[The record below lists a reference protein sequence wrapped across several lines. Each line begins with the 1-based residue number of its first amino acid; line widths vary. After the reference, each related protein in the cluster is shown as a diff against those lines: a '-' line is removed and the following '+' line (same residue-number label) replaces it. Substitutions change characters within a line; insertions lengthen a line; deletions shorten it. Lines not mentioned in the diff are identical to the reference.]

1 MGIVLARID
10 NRLLHGIVATQWAG
24 RSGAQRIMII
34 DDTVANNELTKAS
47 MKLARPTGMA
57 ISIITEETALNNFKA
72 GKYNDHTVFV
82 LVKKPETLVKLSDIG
97 VIANAVINSDNATI
111 AAPAGVVVVS
121 IEGEEAVKLSQRAYA
136 KPDDIEAYKKLK
148 AAGTKLYAQYV
159 PADAEVSIDEFL
171 K

>member
-97 VIANAVINSDNATI
+97 VKIPELVIGGT
-111 AAPAGVVVVS
+111 
-121 IEGEEAVKLSQRAYA
+121 VKLSQRAYA

>member
-97 VIANAVINSDNATI
+97 VKIPELVIGGTVK
-111 AAPAGVVVVS
+111 PA
-121 IEGEEAVKLSQRAYA
+121 EGEEAVKLSQRAYA
-136 KPDDIEAYKKLK
+136 KPDDIEADKKLK

>member
-82 LVKKPETLVKLSDIG
+82 LVKKPETLVKLSEIG
-97 VIANAVINSDNATI
+97 VKIIGGTVK
-111 AAPAGVVVVS
+111 PA
-121 IEGEEAVKLSQRAYA
+121 EGEEAVKLSQRAYA

>member
-97 VIANAVINSDNATI
+97 VKIPELVIGGTVK
-111 AAPAGVVVVS
+111 PA
-121 IEGEEAVKLSQRAYA
+121 EGEEAVSFPRELTQSRMT
-136 KPDDIEAYKKLK
+136 LRL
-148 AAGTKLYAQYV
+148 TRN
-159 PADAEVSIDEFL
+159 
-171 K
+171 

>member
-82 LVKKPETLVKLSDIG
+82 LVKRPETLVKLSEIG
-97 VIANAVINSDNATI
+97 VKIPELVIGGTVK
-111 AAPAGVVVVS
+111 PA
-121 IEGEEAVKLSQRAYA
+121 EGEEAVKLSQRAYA
-136 KPDDIEAYKKLK
+136 KPDRKS
-148 AAGTKLYAQYV
+148 V
-159 PADAEVSIDEFL
+159 V
-171 K
+171 

>member
-82 LVKKPETLVKLSDIG
+82 LVKKPEILVKLTEIG
-97 VIANAVINSDNATI
+97 VRVPELVVGGTVK
-111 AAPAGVVVVS
+111 PA
-121 IEGEEAVKLSQRAYA
+121 EGEEAVKISQRAFA

-148 AAGTKLYAQYV
+148 ASGTKMYAQYV
-159 PADAEVSIDEFL
+159 PADAEISMDEFL

>member
-82 LVKKPETLVKLSDIG
+82 LVKRPETLVKLSEIG
-97 VIANAVINSDNATI
+97 VKIPELVIGGTVK
-111 AAPAGVVVVS
+111 PA
-121 IEGEEAVKLSQRAYA
+121 EGEEAVKLSQRAYA
-136 KPDDIEAYKKLK
+136 KPDDIKAYKKLK

>member
-72 GKYNDHTVFV
+72 GKYNDHNVFV
-82 LVKKPETLVKLSDIG
+82 LVKKPETLVKLTEIG
-97 VIANAVINSDNATI
+97 VRVPELVVGGTVK
-111 AAPAGVVVVS
+111 PA
-121 IEGEEAVKLSQRAYA
+121 EGEEAVKISPRAFA
-136 KPDDIEAYKKLK
+136 KPDDIEDYKKLK
-148 AAGTKLYAQYV
+148 ASGTKMYAQYV
-159 PADAEVSIDEFL
+159 PADAEISMDEFL

>member
-82 LVKKPETLVKLSDIG
+82 LVKKPETLVKLSEIG
-97 VIANAVINSDNATI
+97 VKIPELVIGGTVK
-111 AAPAGVVVVS
+111 PA
-121 IEGEEAVKLSQRAYA
+121 EGEEAVKLSQRAYA

-148 AAGTKLYAQYV
+148 AAGT
-159 PADAEVSIDEFL
+159 
-171 K
+171 

>member
-72 GKYNDHTVFV
+72 GKYKDHTVFV

-97 VIANAVINSDNATI
+97 VKIPELVIGGTVK
-111 AAPAGVVVVS
+111 PA
-121 IEGEEAVKLSQRAYA
+121 EGEEAVKLSQRAYA

-148 AAGTKLYAQYV
+148 AAGTKPYAQ
-159 PADAEVSIDEFL
+159 
-171 K
+171 

>member
-57 ISIITEETALNNFKA
+57 ISIITEETALNNFKT

-82 LVKKPETLVKLSDIG
+82 LVKKPETLVKLTEIG
-97 VIANAVINSDNATI
+97 VKVPELVVGGTVK
-111 AAPAGVVVVS
+111 PA
-121 IEGEEAVKLSQRAYA
+121 EGEEAVKISPRAFA

-148 AAGTKLYAQYV
+148 ASGTKMYAQYV
-159 PADAEVSIDEFL
+159 PADAEISMDEFL

>member
-57 ISIITEETALNNFKA
+57 ISIITEEAALNNFKA

-82 LVKKPETLVKLSDIG
+82 LVKRPETLVKLSEIG
-97 VIANAVINSDNATI
+97 VKIPELVIGGTVK
-111 AAPAGVVVVS
+111 PA
-121 IEGEEAVKLSQRAYA
+121 EGEEAVKLSQRAYA
-136 KPDDIEAYKKLK
+136 KPDDLEAYKKLK
-148 AAGTKLYAQYV
+148 AAGTKLYEQYV

>member
-34 DDTVANNELTKAS
+34 DDTVANYELTKAS

-82 LVKKPETLVKLSDIG
+82 LVKKPETLVKLSEIG
-97 VIANAVINSDNATI
+97 VKIPELVIGGTVK
-111 AAPAGVVVVS
+111 PA
-121 IEGEEAVKLSQRAYA
+121 EGEEAVKLSQRAYA
-136 KPDDIEAYKKLK
+136 KP
-148 AAGTKLYAQYV
+148 
-159 PADAEVSIDEFL
+159 EVFL
-171 K
+171 QLQQLRTEHLQQ

>member
-82 LVKKPETLVKLSDIG
+82 LVKKPETLVKIPELVIG
-97 VIANAVINSDNATI
+97 GTVK
-111 AAPAGVVVVS
+111 PA
-121 IEGEEAVKLSQRAYA
+121 EGEEAVKLSQRAYA

>member
-82 LVKKPETLVKLSDIG
+82 LVKMSEIG
-97 VIANAVINSDNATI
+97 VKIPELVIGGTVK
-111 AAPAGVVVVS
+111 PA
-121 IEGEEAVKLSQRAYA
+121 EGEEAVKLSQRAFA

>member
-82 LVKKPETLVKLSDIG
+82 LVKKPETLVKLTEIG
-97 VIANAVINSDNATI
+97 VRVPELVVGGTVK
-111 AAPAGVVVVS
+111 PA
-121 IEGEEAVKLSQRAYA
+121 EGEEAVKISPRAFA
-136 KPDDIEAYKKLK
+136 KPDDIESYKKLK
-148 AAGTKLYAQYV
+148 ASGTKMYAQYV
-159 PADAEVSIDEFL
+159 PADAEISMDEFL

>member
-82 LVKKPETLVKLSDIG
+82 LVNGGTVKP
-97 VIANAVINSDNATI
+97 A
-111 AAPAGVVVVS
+111 
-121 IEGEEAVKLSQRAYA
+121 EGEEAVKLSQRAYA

>member
-82 LVKKPETLVKLSDIG
+82 LVKKPETLVKLTEIG
-97 VIANAVINSDNATI
+97 VRVPELVVGGTVK
-111 AAPAGVVVVS
+111 PA
-121 IEGEEAVKLSQRAYA
+121 EGEEAVKISPRAFA
-136 KPDDIEAYKKLK
+136 KPDEIEAYKKLK
-148 AAGTKLYAQYV
+148 ASGTKMYAQYV
-159 PADAEVSIDEFL
+159 PADAEISMDEFL

>member
-97 VIANAVINSDNATI
+97 VKIPELVIGGTVK
-111 AAPAGVVVVS
+111 PA
-121 IEGEEAVKLSQRAYA
+121 EGEEAVKLSQRAYCTVCTCRRRSF
-136 KPDDIEAYKKLK
+136 Y
-148 AAGTKLYAQYV
+148 
-159 PADAEVSIDEFL
+159 
-171 K
+171 

>member
-57 ISIITEETALNNFKA
+57 ISIITEETALNNFK
-72 GKYNDHTVFV
+72 
-82 LVKKPETLVKLSDIG
+82 PENTMTTLYLSWLR
-97 VIANAVINSDNATI
+97 SR
-111 AAPAGVVVVS
+111 
-121 IEGEEAVKLSQRAYA
+121 KHWLSCLRSA
-136 KPDDIEAYKKLK
+136 
-148 AAGTKLYAQYV
+148 
-159 PADAEVSIDEFL
+159 
-171 K
+171 

>member
-97 VIANAVINSDNATI
+97 VKIPELVIGGTVK
-111 AAPAGVVVVS
+111 PA
-121 IEGEEAVKLSQRAYA
+121 EGEEAVKLSQRAYA

-148 AAGTKLYAQYV
+148 AA
-159 PADAEVSIDEFL
+159 
-171 K
+171 

>member
-82 LVKKPETLVKLSDIG
+82 LVKKPETLVKLTEIG
-97 VIANAVINSDNATI
+97 VRV
-111 AAPAGVVVVS
+111 PELVVGGTVKPV
-121 IEGEEAVKLSQRAYA
+121 EGEEAVKISPRAFA

-148 AAGTKLYAQYV
+148 ASGTKMYAQYV
-159 PADAEVSIDEFL
+159 PADAEISMDEFL

>member
-82 LVKKPETLVKLSDIG
+82 LVKKPETLVKLSEIG
-97 VIANAVINSDNATI
+97 VKIPELVIGGTVK
-111 AAPAGVVVVS
+111 PA
-121 IEGEEAVKLSQRAYA
+121 EGEEAVKLSQRAYA

-148 AAGTKLYAQYV
+148 AAGTKLYTQYV

>member
-97 VIANAVINSDNATI
+97 VKIPELVIGGTVK
-111 AAPAGVVVVS
+111 PA
-121 IEGEEAVKLSQRAYA
+121 EGEEAVKLSQRAYA
-136 KPDDIEAYKKLK
+136 KPDDIEAYKK
-148 AAGTKLYAQYV
+148 
-159 PADAEVSIDEFL
+159 
-171 K
+171 

>member
-57 ISIITEETALNNFKA
+57 ISIFTPISDSFTNVSGLLTSTN
-72 GKYNDHTVFV
+72 TVWSLYF
-82 LVKKPETLVKLSDIG
+82 P
-97 VIANAVINSDNATI
+97 
-111 AAPAGVVVVS
+111 
-121 IEGEEAVKLSQRAYA
+121 
-136 KPDDIEAYKKLK
+136 AYKKLK

-159 PADAEVSIDEFL
+159 PADAEISVDEFL

>member
-97 VIANAVINSDNATI
+97 VKIPELVIGGTVK
-111 AAPAGVVVVS
+111 PA
-121 IEGEEAVKLSQRAYA
+121 EGEEAVKLPRELTQSRMT
-136 KPDDIEAYKKLK
+136 LRL
-148 AAGTKLYAQYV
+148 TRN
-159 PADAEVSIDEFL
+159 
-171 K
+171 

>member
-82 LVKKPETLVKLSDIG
+82 LVKKPETLVKLTEIG
-97 VIANAVINSDNATI
+97 VKVPELVVGGTTK
-111 AAPAGVVVVS
+111 PA
-121 IEGEEAVKLSQRAYA
+121 EGEEAVKLSQRAYA
-136 KPDDIEAYKKLK
+136 RPDDIEACKKLK